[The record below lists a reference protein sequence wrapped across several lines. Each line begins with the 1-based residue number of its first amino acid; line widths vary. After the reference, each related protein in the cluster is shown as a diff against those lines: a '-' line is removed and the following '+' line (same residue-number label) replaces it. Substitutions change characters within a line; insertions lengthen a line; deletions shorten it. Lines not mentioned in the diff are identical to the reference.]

1 MGRHILG
8 RLFERRITFF
18 KTAGQSGAIIAA
30 FLLFRGVN
38 RLPKYLE
45 ESMSDTEHLPLFDEL
60 GLAAPILKA
69 LHDVGYERPSPI
81 QAAAIPPLLAGHDLL
96 GQAQTGTGKTAA
108 FALPLL
114 SRLEAGSRSTQIL
127 VLAPT
132 RELAIQVSEACQR
145 YASHMPDFQVLPIY
159 GGSSY
164 DTQIRALRRGAQVV
178 VGTPGRVM
186 DLIRRKSLDLS
197 GLRAL
202 VLDEADEM
210 LRMGFIDD
218 VDWIMEQCPAGRQV
232 ALFSATM
239 PEQIRR
245 VAQKHLKQP
254 KEIKIASKTATAT
267 TIRQRYWQVT
277 GSHKL
282 EAMTRLLEVES
293 YEALLVFVR
302 TKNAAEELAGKLAA
316 RGHACEALHG
326 DIPQKLR
333 ERTVEKLRQG
343 QLDILIA
350 TDVVARGL
358 DVERITHVVNYDIPY
373 DTESYVHRIGR
384 TGRAGRKGEAIL
396 FVAPRERRMLRS
408 IEHATRQSIEPMKM
422 PTMADI
428 NQHRLTKF
436 KERIRE
442 TMMGE
447 ELETYYELVN
457 ELVQEESVDP
467 IELAAAL
474 AKLVQGDQPLLL
486 DESKPDPL
494 LSQPSR
500 EFERRD
506 QRDFGDRDFNRGDRP
521 ARRMPGL
528 EPRPLKDNPDV
539 KMERFRVDVGAHHG
553 VKPGQIVGA
562 IANEA
567 NLESRFIGNIEIAD
581 DFSTVDLPKGMSAE
595 VMEVI
600 KKARVCQRPLMI
612 TPYTEVP
619 EGTRSAAPRQFRDR
633 PFNKERRPFNKD
645 RREGNREGGF
655 DKGRKFGNKRRE
667 HNS

>member
-1 MGRHILG
+1 
-8 RLFERRITFF
+8 
-18 KTAGQSGAIIAA
+18 
-30 FLLFRGVN
+30 
-38 RLPKYLE
+38 
-45 ESMSDTEHLPLFDEL
+45 MSDTHTEQMPLFSEL
-60 GLAAPILKA
+60 GLAAPVLKA
-69 LHDVGYERPSPI
+69 LQDVGYERPSPI
-81 QAAAIPPLLAGHDLL
+81 QAAAIPHLMAGHDLL

-114 SRLEAGSRSTQIL
+114 SRLEAGNRNTQIL

-132 RELAIQVSEACQR
+132 RELALQVAEACQR
-145 YASHMPDFQVLPIY
+145 YAKHMPDFHVLPIY

-164 DTQIRALRRGAQVV
+164 ETQTRALRRGAQVV

-186 DLIRRKSLDLS
+186 DLIRRKNLDLS
-197 GLRAL
+197 GLKAL

-210 LRMGFIDD
+210 LRIGFIDD
-218 VDWIMEQCPAGRQV
+218 VDWIMEQCPATRQV

-239 PEQIRR
+239 PDQIRR

-254 KEIKIASKTATAT
+254 KEIKIITKTSTAP

-277 GSHKL
+277 GLHKL
-282 EAMTRLLEVES
+282 DAMTRLLEVEP
-293 YEALLVFVR
+293 YEAVLVFVR

-333 ERTVEKLRQG
+333 ERTVDKLRQG

-396 FVAPRERRMLRS
+396 FVAPRERRMLRA
-408 IEHATRQSIEPMKM
+408 IEHATRQAIEPMKM
-422 PTMADI
+422 PSTEDI
-428 NQHRLTKF
+428 NQHRMTKF

-447 ELETYYELVN
+447 ELEIYVNLVN
-457 ELVQEESVDP
+457 ELIEEDSADP
-467 IELAAAL
+467 LELAAAL

-486 DESKPDPL
+486 DDSVTEPASDRAG
-494 LSQPSR
+494 R

-506 QRDFGDRDFNRGDRP
+506 FGDRAPRDFGDRGDRP
-521 ARRMPGL
+521 ARRMPSL

-539 KMERFRVDVGAHHG
+539 EMERYRVDVGAHHG

-567 NLESRFIGNIEIAD
+567 NIESRFIGNIDIAD
-581 DFSTVDLPKGMSAE
+581 DFSTVDLPKGMTAD
-595 VMEVI
+595 VLEVI

-612 TPYTEVP
+612 TRYTEVP
-619 EGTRSAAPRQFRDR
+619 AGSNTAPRPPRSD
-633 PFNKERRPFNKD
+633 RPFNKD
-645 RREGNREGGF
+645 RRPSGDRPFNKSGERREGGF
-655 DKGRKFGNKRRE
+655 NKDRKFGGNKRRD
-667 HNS
+667 S

>member
-1 MGRHILG
+1 
-8 RLFERRITFF
+8 
-18 KTAGQSGAIIAA
+18 
-30 FLLFRGVN
+30 
-38 RLPKYLE
+38 
-45 ESMSDTEHLPLFDEL
+45 MSDTHTEQMPLFSEL
-60 GLAAPILKA
+60 GLAAPVLKA
-69 LHDVGYERPSPI
+69 LQDVGYERPSPI
-81 QAAAIPPLLAGHDLL
+81 QAAAIPHLMAGHDLL

-114 SRLEAGSRSTQIL
+114 SRLEAGNRNTQIL

-132 RELAIQVSEACQR
+132 RELALQVAEACQR
-145 YASHMPDFQVLPIY
+145 YAKHMPDFHVLPIY

-164 DTQIRALRRGAQVV
+164 ETQTRALRRGAQVV

-186 DLIRRKSLDLS
+186 DLIRRKNLDLS
-197 GLRAL
+197 GLKAL

-218 VDWIMEQCPAGRQV
+218 VDWIMEQCPATRQV

-239 PEQIRR
+239 PDQIRR

-254 KEIKIASKTATAT
+254 KEIKIITKTSTAP

-277 GSHKL
+277 GLHKL
-282 EAMTRLLEVES
+282 DAMTRLLEVEP
-293 YEALLVFVR
+293 YEAVLVFVR

-333 ERTVEKLRQG
+333 ERTVDKLRQG

-396 FVAPRERRMLRS
+396 FVAPRERRMLRA
-408 IEHATRQSIEPMKM
+408 IEHATRQAIEPMKM
-422 PTMADI
+422 PSTEDI
-428 NQHRLTKF
+428 NQHRMTKF

-447 ELETYYELVN
+447 ELEIYVNLVN
-457 ELVQEESVDP
+457 ELIEEDSADP
-467 IELAAAL
+467 LELAAAL

-486 DESKPDPL
+486 DDSVTEPASDRAG
-494 LSQPSR
+494 R

-506 QRDFGDRDFNRGDRP
+506 FGDRAPRDFGDRGDRP
-521 ARRMPGL
+521 ARRMPSL

-539 KMERFRVDVGAHHG
+539 EMERYRVDVGAHHG

-567 NLESRFIGNIEIAD
+567 NIESRFIGNIDIAD
-581 DFSTVDLPKGMSAE
+581 DFSTVDLPKGMTAD
-595 VMEVI
+595 VLEVI

-612 TPYTEVP
+612 TRYTEVP
-619 EGTRSAAPRQFRDR
+619 AGSNTAPRPPRSDH
-633 PFNKERRPFNKD
+633 PFNKD
-645 RREGNREGGF
+645 RRPSGDRPFNKSGERREGGF
-655 DKGRKFGNKRRE
+655 NKDRKFGGNKRRD
-667 HNS
+667 S

>member
-1 MGRHILG
+1 
-8 RLFERRITFF
+8 
-18 KTAGQSGAIIAA
+18 
-30 FLLFRGVN
+30 
-38 RLPKYLE
+38 
-45 ESMSDTEHLPLFDEL
+45 MSDTHTEQMPLFSEL
-60 GLAAPILKA
+60 GLAAPVLKA
-69 LHDVGYERPSPI
+69 LQDVGYERPSPI
-81 QAAAIPPLLAGHDLL
+81 QAAAIPHLMAGHDLL

-114 SRLEAGSRSTQIL
+114 SRLEAGNRNTQIL

-132 RELAIQVSEACQR
+132 RELALQVAEACQR
-145 YASHMPDFQVLPIY
+145 YAKHMPDFHVLPIY

-164 DTQIRALRRGAQVV
+164 ETQTRALRRGAQVV

-186 DLIRRKSLDLS
+186 DLIRRKNLDLS
-197 GLRAL
+197 GLKAL

-218 VDWIMEQCPAGRQV
+218 VDWIMEQCPATRQV

-239 PEQIRR
+239 PDQIRR

-254 KEIKIASKTATAT
+254 KEIKIITKTSTAP

-277 GSHKL
+277 GLHKL
-282 EAMTRLLEVES
+282 DAMTRLLEVEP
-293 YEALLVFVR
+293 YEAVLVFVR

-333 ERTVEKLRQG
+333 ERTVDKLRQG

-396 FVAPRERRMLRS
+396 FVAPRERRMLRA
-408 IEHATRQSIEPMKM
+408 IEHATRQAIEPMKM
-422 PTMADI
+422 PSTEDI
-428 NQHRLTKF
+428 NQHRMTKF

-447 ELETYYELVN
+447 ELEIYVNLVN
-457 ELVQEESVDP
+457 ELIEEDSADP
-467 IELAAAL
+467 LELAAAL

-486 DESKPDPL
+486 DDSVTEPASDRAG
-494 LSQPSR
+494 R

-506 QRDFGDRDFNRGDRP
+506 FGDRAPRDFGDRGDRP
-521 ARRMPGL
+521 ARRMPSL

-539 KMERFRVDVGAHHG
+539 EMERYRVDVGAHHG

-567 NLESRFIGNIEIAD
+567 NIESRFIGNIDIAD

-595 VMEVI
+595 VLEVI

-612 TPYTEVP
+612 TRYTEVP
-619 EGTRSAAPRQFRDR
+619 AGSNTAPRPPRSD
-633 PFNKERRPFNKD
+633 RPFNKD
-645 RREGNREGGF
+645 RRPSGDRPFNKSGERREGGF
-655 DKGRKFGNKRRE
+655 NKDRKFGGNKRRD
-667 HNS
+667 S

>member
-1 MGRHILG
+1 
-8 RLFERRITFF
+8 
-18 KTAGQSGAIIAA
+18 
-30 FLLFRGVN
+30 
-38 RLPKYLE
+38 
-45 ESMSDTEHLPLFDEL
+45 MSDTEQLPLFSEL
-60 GLAAPILKA
+60 GLAAPVLKA
-69 LHDVGYERPSPI
+69 LQDVGYERPSPI
-81 QAAAIPPLLAGHDLL
+81 QAAAIPHLMAGHDLL

-114 SRLEAGSRSTQIL
+114 SRLEAGNRNTQVL

-132 RELAIQVSEACQR
+132 RELALQVAEACQR
-145 YASHMPDFQVLPIY
+145 YAHHMPDFHVLPIY

-164 DTQIRALRRGAQVV
+164 ETQTRALRRGAQVV

-186 DLIRRKSLDLS
+186 DLIRRKNLDLS
-197 GLRAL
+197 GLKAL

-218 VDWIMEQCPAGRQV
+218 VDWIMDQCPAGRQV

-239 PEQIRR
+239 PDQIRR

-254 KEIKIASKTATAT
+254 KEIKIVSKTSTAP

-277 GSHKL
+277 GLHKL
-282 EAMTRLLEVES
+282 DAMTRLLEVEP
-293 YEALLVFVR
+293 YEAVLVFVR

-333 ERTVEKLRQG
+333 ERTVDKLRQG

-396 FVAPRERRMLRS
+396 FVAPRERRMLRA
-408 IEHATRQSIEPMKM
+408 IEHATRQAIEPMKM
-422 PTMADI
+422 PSTDDI
-428 NQHRLTKF
+428 NQHRMTKF

-447 ELETYYELVN
+447 ELELYHNLVN
-457 ELVQEESVDP
+457 ELIQEDSVDP
-467 IELAAAL
+467 LELAAAL

-486 DESKPDPL
+486 DDSIPEPQFNAGSGRD
-494 LSQPSR
+494 
-500 EFERRD
+500 FERRD
-506 QRDFGDRDFNRGDRP
+506 GGRDFGSRDGGDRGDRP
-521 ARRMPGL
+521 ARRMPSL

-539 KMERFRVDVGAHHG
+539 EMERYRVDVGAHHG

-567 NLESRFIGNIEIAD
+567 NIESRFIGNIDIAD
-581 DFSTVDLPKGMSAE
+581 DFSTVDLPKGMTAD
-595 VMEVI
+595 VLEVI
-600 KKARVCQRPLMI
+600 KKARVCQRPLQI
-612 TPYTEVP
+612 TRYTEVP
-619 EGTRSAAPRQFRDR
+619 AGSNTAPRPQRSD
-633 PFNKERRPFNKD
+633 RPFNKD
-645 RREGNREGGF
+645 RRPAGDRPFNKGGERREGGF
-655 DKGRKFGNKRRE
+655 NKDRKFAGKRRD
-667 HNS
+667 S

>member
-1 MGRHILG
+1 
-8 RLFERRITFF
+8 
-18 KTAGQSGAIIAA
+18 
-30 FLLFRGVN
+30 
-38 RLPKYLE
+38 
-45 ESMSDTEHLPLFDEL
+45 MSDTHTEQMPLFSEL
-60 GLAAPILKA
+60 GLAAPVLKA
-69 LHDVGYERPSPI
+69 LQDVGYERPSPI
-81 QAAAIPPLLAGHDLL
+81 QAAAIPHLMAGHDLL

-114 SRLEAGSRSTQIL
+114 SRLEAGNRNTQIL

-132 RELAIQVSEACQR
+132 RELALQVAEACQR
-145 YASHMPDFQVLPIY
+145 YAKHMPDFHVLPIY

-164 DTQIRALRRGAQVV
+164 ETQTRALRRGAQVV

-186 DLIRRKSLDLS
+186 DLIRRKNLDLS
-197 GLRAL
+197 GLKAL

-218 VDWIMEQCPAGRQV
+218 VDWIMEQCPATRQV

-239 PEQIRR
+239 PDQIRR

-254 KEIKIASKTATAT
+254 KEIKIITKTSTAP

-277 GSHKL
+277 GLHKL
-282 EAMTRLLEVES
+282 DAMTRLLEVEP
-293 YEALLVFVR
+293 YEAVLVFVR

-333 ERTVEKLRQG
+333 ERTVDKLRQG

-396 FVAPRERRMLRS
+396 FVAPRERRMLRA
-408 IEHATRQSIEPMKM
+408 IEHATRQAIEPMKM
-422 PTMADI
+422 PSTEDI
-428 NQHRLTKF
+428 NQHRMTKF

-447 ELETYYELVN
+447 ELEIYVNLVN
-457 ELVQEESVDP
+457 ELIEEDSADP
-467 IELAAAL
+467 LELAAAL

-486 DESKPDPL
+486 DDSITEPASDRAG
-494 LSQPSR
+494 R

-506 QRDFGDRDFNRGDRP
+506 FGDRAPRDFGDRGDRP
-521 ARRMPGL
+521 ARRMPSL

-539 KMERFRVDVGAHHG
+539 EMERYRVDVGAHHG

-567 NLESRFIGNIEIAD
+567 NIESRFIGNIDIAD
-581 DFSTVDLPKGMSAE
+581 DFSTVDLPKGMTAD
-595 VMEVI
+595 VLEVI

-612 TPYTEVP
+612 TRYTEVP
-619 EGTRSAAPRQFRDR
+619 AGSNTAPRPPRSD
-633 PFNKERRPFNKD
+633 RPFNKD
-645 RREGNREGGF
+645 RRPSGDRPFNKSGERREGGF
-655 DKGRKFGNKRRE
+655 NKDRKFGGNKRRD
-667 HNS
+667 S

>member
-1 MGRHILG
+1 
-8 RLFERRITFF
+8 
-18 KTAGQSGAIIAA
+18 
-30 FLLFRGVN
+30 
-38 RLPKYLE
+38 
-45 ESMSDTEHLPLFDEL
+45 MSDTEQLPLFSEL
-60 GLAAPILKA
+60 GLAAPVLKA
-69 LHDVGYERPSPI
+69 LQDVGYERPSPI
-81 QAAAIPPLLAGHDLL
+81 QAAAIPHLMAGHDLL

-114 SRLEAGSRSTQIL
+114 SRLEAGNRNTQVL

-132 RELAIQVSEACQR
+132 RELALQVAEACQR
-145 YASHMPDFQVLPIY
+145 YAKHMPDFHVLPIY

-164 DTQIRALRRGAQVV
+164 ETQTRALRRGAQVV

-186 DLIRRKSLDLS
+186 DLIRRKNLDLS
-197 GLRAL
+197 GLKAL

-218 VDWIMEQCPAGRQV
+218 VDWIMEQCPSTRQV

-239 PEQIRR
+239 PDQIRR

-254 KEIKIASKTATAT
+254 KEIKIVSKTSTAP

-277 GSHKL
+277 GLHKL
-282 EAMTRLLEVES
+282 DAMTRLLEVEP
-293 YEALLVFVR
+293 YEAVLVFVR

-333 ERTVEKLRQG
+333 ERTVDKLRQG

-396 FVAPRERRMLRS
+396 FVAPRERRMLRA
-408 IEHATRQSIEPMKM
+408 IEHATRQAIEPMKM
-422 PTMADI
+422 PSTEDI
-428 NQHRLTKF
+428 NQHRMTKF

-447 ELETYYELVN
+447 ELELYLNLVN
-457 ELVQEESVDP
+457 ELIEEDSADP
-467 IELAAAL
+467 LELAAAL

-486 DESKPDPL
+486 DDSIPEPQFSSNERGGRD
-494 LSQPSR
+494 
-500 EFERRD
+500 FERRD
-506 QRDFGDRDFNRGDRP
+506 GGSDFADRGDRP
-521 ARRMPGL
+521 ARRMPSL

-539 KMERFRVDVGAHHG
+539 EMERYRVDVGAHHG

-567 NLESRFIGNIEIAD
+567 NIESRFIGNIDIAD
-581 DFSTVDLPKGMSAE
+581 DFSTVDLPKGMTAD
-595 VMEVI
+595 VLEVI

-612 TPYTEVP
+612 TRYTEVP
-619 EGTRSAAPRQFRDR
+619 AGSNTAPRPPRSD
-633 PFNKERRPFNKD
+633 RPFNKD
-645 RREGNREGGF
+645 RRPSGDRPFNKSGERREGGF
-655 DKGRKFGNKRRE
+655 NKDRKFGGNKRRD
-667 HNS
+667 S

>member
-1 MGRHILG
+1 
-8 RLFERRITFF
+8 
-18 KTAGQSGAIIAA
+18 
-30 FLLFRGVN
+30 
-38 RLPKYLE
+38 
-45 ESMSDTEHLPLFDEL
+45 MSDTEQLPLFSEL
-60 GLAAPILKA
+60 GLAAPVLKA
-69 LHDVGYERPSPI
+69 LQDVGYERPSPI
-81 QAAAIPPLLAGHDLL
+81 QAAAIPHLMAGHDLL

-114 SRLEAGSRSTQIL
+114 SRLEAGNRNTQVL

-132 RELAIQVSEACQR
+132 RELALQVAEACQR
-145 YASHMPDFQVLPIY
+145 YAKHMPDFHVLPIY

-164 DTQIRALRRGAQVV
+164 ETQTRALRRGAQVV

-186 DLIRRKSLDLS
+186 DLIRRKNLDLS
-197 GLRAL
+197 GLKAL

-218 VDWIMEQCPAGRQV
+218 VDWIMEQCPSTRQV

-239 PEQIRR
+239 PDQIRR

-254 KEIKIASKTATAT
+254 KEIKIVSKTSTAP

-277 GSHKL
+277 GLHKL
-282 EAMTRLLEVES
+282 DAMTRLLEVEP
-293 YEALLVFVR
+293 YEAVLVFVR

-333 ERTVEKLRQG
+333 ERTVDKLRQG

-396 FVAPRERRMLRS
+396 FVAPRERRMLRA
-408 IEHATRQSIEPMKM
+408 IEHATRQAIEPMKM
-422 PTMADI
+422 PSTEDI
-428 NQHRLTKF
+428 NQHRMTKF

-447 ELETYYELVN
+447 ELELYLNLVN
-457 ELVQEESVDP
+457 ELIEEDSADP
-467 IELAAAL
+467 LELAAAL

-486 DESKPDPL
+486 DDSIPEPQFSSND
-494 LSQPSR
+494 R
-500 EFERRD
+500 GGRDFERRD
-506 QRDFGDRDFNRGDRP
+506 GGSDFADRGDRP
-521 ARRMPGL
+521 ARRMPSL

-539 KMERFRVDVGAHHG
+539 EMERYRVDVGAHHG

-567 NLESRFIGNIEIAD
+567 NIESRFIGNIDIAD
-581 DFSTVDLPKGMSAE
+581 DFSTVDLPKGMTAD
-595 VMEVI
+595 VLEVI

-612 TPYTEVP
+612 TRYTEVP
-619 EGTRSAAPRQFRDR
+619 AGSNTAPRPSRSD
-633 PFNKERRPFNKD
+633 RPFNKD
-645 RREGNREGGF
+645 RRPSGDRPFNKSGERREGGF
-655 DKGRKFGNKRRE
+655 NKDRKFGGNKRRD
-667 HNS
+667 S

>member
-1 MGRHILG
+1 
-8 RLFERRITFF
+8 
-18 KTAGQSGAIIAA
+18 
-30 FLLFRGVN
+30 
-38 RLPKYLE
+38 
-45 ESMSDTEHLPLFDEL
+45 MSDTEQLPLFSEL
-60 GLAAPILKA
+60 GLAAPVLKA
-69 LHDVGYERPSPI
+69 LQDVGYERPSPI
-81 QAAAIPPLLAGHDLL
+81 QAAAIPHLMAGHDLL

-114 SRLEAGSRSTQIL
+114 SRLEAGNRNTQVL

-132 RELAIQVSEACQR
+132 RELALQVAEACQR
-145 YASHMPDFQVLPIY
+145 YAKHMPDFHVLPIY

-164 DTQIRALRRGAQVV
+164 ETQTRALRRGAQVV

-186 DLIRRKSLDLS
+186 DLIRRKNLDLS
-197 GLRAL
+197 GLKAL

-218 VDWIMEQCPAGRQV
+218 VDWIMEQCPSTRQV

-239 PEQIRR
+239 PDQIRR

-254 KEIKIASKTATAT
+254 KEIKIVSKTSTAP

-277 GSHKL
+277 GLHKL
-282 EAMTRLLEVES
+282 DAMTRLLEVEP
-293 YEALLVFVR
+293 YEAVLVFVR

-333 ERTVEKLRQG
+333 ERTVDKLRQG

-396 FVAPRERRMLRS
+396 FVAPRERRMLRA
-408 IEHATRQSIEPMKM
+408 IEHATRQAIEPMKM
-422 PTMADI
+422 PSTEDI
-428 NQHRLTKF
+428 NQHRMTKF

-447 ELETYYELVN
+447 ELELYLNLVN
-457 ELVQEESVDP
+457 ELIEEDSADP
-467 IELAAAL
+467 LELAAAL

-486 DESKPDPL
+486 DDSIPEPQFSSND
-494 LSQPSR
+494 R
-500 EFERRD
+500 GGRDFERRD
-506 QRDFGDRDFNRGDRP
+506 GGSDFADRGDRP
-521 ARRMPGL
+521 ARRMPSL

-539 KMERFRVDVGAHHG
+539 EMERYRVDVGAHHG

-567 NLESRFIGNIEIAD
+567 NIESRFIGNIDIAD
-581 DFSTVDLPKGMSAE
+581 DFSTVDLPKGMTAD
-595 VMEVI
+595 VLEVI

-612 TPYTEVP
+612 TRYTEVP
-619 EGTRSAAPRQFRDR
+619 AGSNTAPRPPRSD
-633 PFNKERRPFNKD
+633 RPFNKD
-645 RREGNREGGF
+645 RRPSGDRPFNKSGERREGGF
-655 DKGRKFGNKRRE
+655 NKDRKFGGNKRRD
-667 HNS
+667 S

>member
-1 MGRHILG
+1 
-8 RLFERRITFF
+8 
-18 KTAGQSGAIIAA
+18 
-30 FLLFRGVN
+30 
-38 RLPKYLE
+38 
-45 ESMSDTEHLPLFDEL
+45 MSDTHTEQMPLFSEL
-60 GLAAPILKA
+60 GLAAPVLKA
-69 LHDVGYERPSPI
+69 LQDVGYERPSPI
-81 QAAAIPPLLAGHDLL
+81 QAAAIPHLMAGHDLL

-114 SRLEAGSRSTQIL
+114 SRLEAGNRNTQIL

-132 RELAIQVSEACQR
+132 RELALQVAEACQR
-145 YASHMPDFQVLPIY
+145 YAKHMPDFHVLPIY

-164 DTQIRALRRGAQVV
+164 ETQTRALRRGAQVV

-186 DLIRRKSLDLS
+186 DLIRRKNLDLS
-197 GLRAL
+197 GLKAL

-218 VDWIMEQCPAGRQV
+218 VDWIMEQCPATRQV

-239 PEQIRR
+239 PDQIRR

-254 KEIKIASKTATAT
+254 KEIKIITKTSTAP

-277 GSHKL
+277 GLHKL
-282 EAMTRLLEVES
+282 DAMTRLLEVEP
-293 YEALLVFVR
+293 YEAVLVFVR

-333 ERTVEKLRQG
+333 ERTVDKLRQG

-396 FVAPRERRMLRS
+396 FVAPRERRMLRA
-408 IEHATRQSIEPMKM
+408 IEHATRQAIEPMKM
-422 PTMADI
+422 PSTEDI
-428 NQHRLTKF
+428 NQHRMTKF

-447 ELETYYELVN
+447 ELEIYVNLVN
-457 ELVQEESVDP
+457 ELIEEDSADP
-467 IELAAAL
+467 LELAAAL

-486 DESKPDPL
+486 DDSVTEPASDRAG
-494 LSQPSR
+494 R

-506 QRDFGDRDFNRGDRP
+506 FGDRAPRDFGDRGDRP
-521 ARRMPGL
+521 ARRMPSL

-539 KMERFRVDVGAHHG
+539 EMERYRVDVGAHHG

-567 NLESRFIGNIEIAD
+567 NIESRFIGNIDIAN
-581 DFSTVDLPKGMSAE
+581 DFSTVDLPKGMTAD
-595 VMEVI
+595 VLEVI

-612 TPYTEVP
+612 TRYTEVP
-619 EGTRSAAPRQFRDR
+619 AGSNTAPRPPRSD
-633 PFNKERRPFNKD
+633 RPFNKD
-645 RREGNREGGF
+645 RRPSGDRPFNKSGERREGGF
-655 DKGRKFGNKRRE
+655 NKDRKFGGKRRE
-667 HNS
+667 S

>member
-1 MGRHILG
+1 
-8 RLFERRITFF
+8 
-18 KTAGQSGAIIAA
+18 
-30 FLLFRGVN
+30 
-38 RLPKYLE
+38 
-45 ESMSDTEHLPLFDEL
+45 MSDTHTEQMPLFSEL
-60 GLAAPILKA
+60 GLAAPVLKA
-69 LHDVGYERPSPI
+69 LQDVGYERPSPI
-81 QAAAIPPLLAGHDLL
+81 QAAAIPHLMAGHDLL

-114 SRLEAGSRSTQIL
+114 SRLEAGNRNTQIL

-132 RELAIQVSEACQR
+132 RELALQVAEACQR
-145 YASHMPDFQVLPIY
+145 YAKHMPDFHVLPIY

-164 DTQIRALRRGAQVV
+164 ETQTRALRRGAQVV

-186 DLIRRKSLDLS
+186 DLIRRKNLDLS
-197 GLRAL
+197 GLKAL

-218 VDWIMEQCPAGRQV
+218 VDWIMEQCPATRQV

-239 PEQIRR
+239 PDQIRR

-254 KEIKIASKTATAT
+254 KEIKIITKTSTAP

-277 GSHKL
+277 GLHKL
-282 EAMTRLLEVES
+282 DAMTRLLEVEP
-293 YEALLVFVR
+293 YEAVLVFVR
-302 TKNAAEELAGKLAA
+302 TKNAAEELASKLAA

-333 ERTVEKLRQG
+333 ERTVDKLRQG

-396 FVAPRERRMLRS
+396 FVAPRERRMLRA
-408 IEHATRQSIEPMKM
+408 IEHATRQAIEPMKM
-422 PTMADI
+422 PSTEDI
-428 NQHRLTKF
+428 NQHRMTKF

-447 ELETYYELVN
+447 ELEIYVNLVN
-457 ELVQEESVDP
+457 ELIEEDSADP
-467 IELAAAL
+467 LELAAAL

-486 DESKPDPL
+486 DDSITEPASDRAG
-494 LSQPSR
+494 R

-506 QRDFGDRDFNRGDRP
+506 FGDRAPRDFADRGDRP
-521 ARRMPGL
+521 ARRMPSL

-539 KMERFRVDVGAHHG
+539 EMERYRVDVGAHHG

-567 NLESRFIGNIEIAD
+567 NIESRFIGNIDIAD
-581 DFSTVDLPKGMSAE
+581 DFSTVDLPKGMTAD
-595 VMEVI
+595 VLEVI

-612 TPYTEVP
+612 TRYTEVP
-619 EGTRSAAPRQFRDR
+619 AGSNTAPRPPRSD
-633 PFNKERRPFNKD
+633 RPFNKD
-645 RREGNREGGF
+645 RRPSGDRPFNKSGERREGGF
-655 DKGRKFGNKRRE
+655 NKDRKFGGNKRRD
-667 HNS
+667 S

>member
-1 MGRHILG
+1 
-8 RLFERRITFF
+8 
-18 KTAGQSGAIIAA
+18 
-30 FLLFRGVN
+30 
-38 RLPKYLE
+38 
-45 ESMSDTEHLPLFDEL
+45 MSDTEQLPLFSEL
-60 GLAAPILKA
+60 GLAAPVLKA
-69 LHDVGYERPSPI
+69 LQDVGYERPSPI
-81 QAAAIPPLLAGHDLL
+81 QAAAIPHLMAGHDLL

-114 SRLEAGSRSTQIL
+114 SRLEAGNRNTQIL

-132 RELAIQVSEACQR
+132 RELALQVAEACQR
-145 YASHMPDFQVLPIY
+145 YAHHMPDFHVLPIY
-159 GGSSY
+159 GGASY
-164 DTQIRALRRGAQVV
+164 ETQTRALRRGAQVV

-186 DLIRRKSLDLS
+186 DLIRRKNLDLS
-197 GLRAL
+197 GLKAL

-218 VDWIMEQCPAGRQV
+218 VDWIMEQCPSTRQV

-277 GSHKL
+277 GLHKL
-282 EAMTRLLEVES
+282 DAMTRLLEVES

-333 ERTVEKLRQG
+333 ERTVDKLRQG

-396 FVAPRERRMLRS
+396 FVAPRERRMLRA
-408 IEHATRQSIEPMKM
+408 IEHATRQAIEPMKM
-422 PTMADI
+422 PSTEDI
-428 NQHRLTKF
+428 NQHRLAKF

-447 ELETYYELVN
+447 ELEIYHNLVN
-457 ELVQEESVDP
+457 ELIEEDSADP
-467 IELAAAL
+467 LELAAAL

-486 DESKPDPL
+486 DDSIPDPL
-494 LSQPSR
+494 LNAGNDR
-500 EFERRD
+500 GGFERRD
-506 QRDFGDRDFNRGDRP
+506 FNDRGGRDFGDRGDRP
-521 ARRMPGL
+521 ARRMPSL

-539 KMERFRVDVGAHHG
+539 EMERYRVDVGAHHG

-567 NLESRFIGNIEIAD
+567 NIESRFIGNIDIAD
-581 DFSTVDLPKGMSAE
+581 DFSTVDLPKGMTAD
-595 VMEVI
+595 VLEVI
-600 KKARVCQRPLMI
+600 KKARVCQRPLQI
-612 TPYTEVP
+612 TRYTEVP
-619 EGTRSAAPRQFRDR
+619 AGGNTSSRPPRGDRPFRGDRSFNKDRRPQGDR
-633 PFNKERRPFNKD
+633 PFNKSGERREGGFNKD
-645 RREGNREGGF
+645 R
-655 DKGRKFGNKRRE
+655 KFGGKRRE
-667 HNS
+667 S

>member
-1 MGRHILG
+1 
-8 RLFERRITFF
+8 
-18 KTAGQSGAIIAA
+18 
-30 FLLFRGVN
+30 
-38 RLPKYLE
+38 
-45 ESMSDTEHLPLFDEL
+45 MSDTEQLPLFSVL
-60 GLAAPILKA
+60 GLAAPVLKA
-69 LHDVGYERPSPI
+69 LQDVGYERPSPI
-81 QAAAIPPLLAGHDLL
+81 QAAAIPHLMAGHDLL

-114 SRLEAGSRSTQIL
+114 SRLEAGNRNTQIL

-132 RELAIQVSEACQR
+132 RELALQVAEACQR
-145 YASHMPDFQVLPIY
+145 YAKHMPDFHVLPIY

-164 DTQIRALRRGAQVV
+164 ETQTRALRRGAQVV

-186 DLIRRKSLDLS
+186 DLIRRKNLDLS
-197 GLRAL
+197 GLKAL

-218 VDWIMEQCPAGRQV
+218 VDWIMEQCPATRQV

-239 PEQIRR
+239 PDQIRR

-254 KEIKIASKTATAT
+254 KEIKIITKTSTAP

-277 GSHKL
+277 GLHKL
-282 EAMTRLLEVES
+282 DAMTRLLEVEP
-293 YEALLVFVR
+293 YEAVLVFVR

-333 ERTVEKLRQG
+333 ERTVDKLRQG

-396 FVAPRERRMLRS
+396 FVAPRERRMLRA
-408 IEHATRQSIEPMKM
+408 IEHATRQAIEPMKM
-422 PTMADI
+422 PSTEDI
-428 NQHRLTKF
+428 NQHRMTKF

-447 ELETYYELVN
+447 ELEIYVNLVN
-457 ELVQEESVDP
+457 ELIEEDSADP
-467 IELAAAL
+467 LELAAAL

-486 DESKPDPL
+486 DDSVTEPASDRAG
-494 LSQPSR
+494 R

-506 QRDFGDRDFNRGDRP
+506 FGDRAPRDFGDRGDRP
-521 ARRMPGL
+521 ARRMPSL

-539 KMERFRVDVGAHHG
+539 EMERYRVDVGAHHG

-567 NLESRFIGNIEIAD
+567 NIESRFIGNIDIAD
-581 DFSTVDLPKGMSAE
+581 DFSTVDLPKGMTAD
-595 VMEVI
+595 VLEVI
-600 KKARVCQRPLMI
+600 KKARVCQRPLQI
-612 TPYTEVP
+612 TRYTEVP
-619 EGTRSAAPRQFRDR
+619 AGSNTAPRPPRSD
-633 PFNKERRPFNKD
+633 RPFNKD
-645 RREGNREGGF
+645 RRPSGDRPFNKSGERREGGF
-655 DKGRKFGNKRRE
+655 NKDRKFGGNKRRD
-667 HNS
+667 S

>member
-1 MGRHILG
+1 
-8 RLFERRITFF
+8 
-18 KTAGQSGAIIAA
+18 
-30 FLLFRGVN
+30 
-38 RLPKYLE
+38 
-45 ESMSDTEHLPLFDEL
+45 MSDTEQLPLFSEL
-60 GLAAPILKA
+60 GLAAPVLKA
-69 LHDVGYERPSPI
+69 LQDVGYERPSPI
-81 QAAAIPPLLAGHDLL
+81 QAAAIPHLMAGHDLL

-114 SRLEAGSRSTQIL
+114 SRLEAGNRNTQIL

-132 RELAIQVSEACQR
+132 RELALQVAEACQR
-145 YASHMPDFQVLPIY
+145 YAKHMPDFHVLPIY

-164 DTQIRALRRGAQVV
+164 ETQTRALRRGAQVV

-186 DLIRRKSLDLS
+186 DLIRRKNLDLS
-197 GLRAL
+197 GLKAL

-218 VDWIMEQCPAGRQV
+218 VDWIMEQCPATRQV

-239 PEQIRR
+239 PDQIRR

-254 KEIKIASKTATAT
+254 KEIKIITKTSTAP

-277 GSHKL
+277 GLHKL
-282 EAMTRLLEVES
+282 DAMTRLLEVEP
-293 YEALLVFVR
+293 YEAVLVFVR

-333 ERTVEKLRQG
+333 ERTVDKLRQG

-396 FVAPRERRMLRS
+396 FVAPRERRMLRA
-408 IEHATRQSIEPMKM
+408 IEHATRQAIEPMKM
-422 PTMADI
+422 PSTEDI
-428 NQHRLTKF
+428 NQHRMTKF

-447 ELETYYELVN
+447 ELEIYVNLVN
-457 ELVQEESVDP
+457 ELIEEDSADP
-467 IELAAAL
+467 LELAAAL

-486 DESKPDPL
+486 DDSITEPASDRAG
-494 LSQPSR
+494 R

-506 QRDFGDRDFNRGDRP
+506 FSDRAPRDFGDRGDRP
-521 ARRMPGL
+521 ARRMPSL

-539 KMERFRVDVGAHHG
+539 EMERYRVDVGAHHG

-567 NLESRFIGNIEIAD
+567 NIESRFIGNIDIAD
-581 DFSTVDLPKGMSAE
+581 DFSTVDLPKGMTAD
-595 VMEVI
+595 VLEVI
-600 KKARVCQRPLMI
+600 KKARVCQRPLQI
-612 TPYTEVP
+612 TRYTEVP
-619 EGTRSAAPRQFRDR
+619 AGSNTAPRPPRSD
-633 PFNKERRPFNKD
+633 RPFNKD
-645 RREGNREGGF
+645 RRPSGDRPFNKSGERREGGF
-655 DKGRKFGNKRRE
+655 NKDRKFGGNKRRD
-667 HNS
+667 S

>member
-1 MGRHILG
+1 
-8 RLFERRITFF
+8 
-18 KTAGQSGAIIAA
+18 
-30 FLLFRGVN
+30 
-38 RLPKYLE
+38 
-45 ESMSDTEHLPLFDEL
+45 MSDTEQLPLFSEL
-60 GLAAPILKA
+60 GLAAPVLKA
-69 LHDVGYERPSPI
+69 LQDVGYERPSPI
-81 QAAAIPPLLAGHDLL
+81 QAAAIPHLMAGHDLL

-114 SRLEAGSRSTQIL
+114 SRLEAGNRNTQVL

-132 RELAIQVSEACQR
+132 RELALQVAEACQR
-145 YASHMPDFQVLPIY
+145 YAKHMPDFHVLPIY

-164 DTQIRALRRGAQVV
+164 ETQTRALRRGAQVV

-186 DLIRRKSLDLS
+186 DLIRRKNLDLS
-197 GLRAL
+197 GLKAL

-218 VDWIMEQCPAGRQV
+218 VDWIMEQCPSTRQV

-239 PEQIRR
+239 PDQIRR

-254 KEIKIASKTATAT
+254 KEIKIITKTSTAP

-277 GSHKL
+277 GLHKL
-282 EAMTRLLEVES
+282 DAMTRLLEVEP
-293 YEALLVFVR
+293 YEAVLVFVR

-333 ERTVEKLRQG
+333 ERTVDKLRQG

-396 FVAPRERRMLRS
+396 FVAPRERRMLRA
-408 IEHATRQSIEPMKM
+408 IEHATRQAIEPMKM
-422 PTMADI
+422 PSTEDI
-428 NQHRLTKF
+428 NQHRMTKF

-447 ELETYYELVN
+447 ELEIYVNLVN
-457 ELVQEESVDP
+457 ELIEEDSADP
-467 IELAAAL
+467 LELAAAL

-486 DESKPDPL
+486 DESIPEPQF
-494 LSQPSR
+494 SPSNDR
-500 EFERRD
+500 GGRDFERRD
-506 QRDFGDRDFNRGDRP
+506 GGRDFADRGDRP
-521 ARRMPGL
+521 ARRMPSL

-539 KMERFRVDVGAHHG
+539 EMERYRVDVGAHHG

-567 NLESRFIGNIEIAD
+567 NIESRFIGNIDIAD
-581 DFSTVDLPKGMSAE
+581 DFSTVDLPKGMTAD
-595 VMEVI
+595 VLEVI

-612 TPYTEVP
+612 TRYTEVP
-619 EGTRSAAPRQFRDR
+619 AGSNTAPRPPRSD
-633 PFNKERRPFNKD
+633 RPFNKD
-645 RREGNREGGF
+645 RRPSGDRPFNKSGERREGGF
-655 DKGRKFGNKRRE
+655 NKDRKFGGNKRRD
-667 HNS
+667 S

>member
-1 MGRHILG
+1 
-8 RLFERRITFF
+8 
-18 KTAGQSGAIIAA
+18 
-30 FLLFRGVN
+30 
-38 RLPKYLE
+38 
-45 ESMSDTEHLPLFDEL
+45 MSDTEQLPLFSEL
-60 GLAAPILKA
+60 GLAAPVLKA
-69 LHDVGYERPSPI
+69 LQDVGYERPSPI
-81 QAAAIPPLLAGHDLL
+81 QAAAIPHLMAGHDLL

-114 SRLEAGSRSTQIL
+114 SRLEAGNRNTQIL

-132 RELAIQVSEACQR
+132 RELALQVAEACQR
-145 YASHMPDFQVLPIY
+145 YAHHMPDFHVLPIY
-159 GGSSY
+159 GGASY
-164 DTQIRALRRGAQVV
+164 ETQTRALRRGAQVV

-186 DLIRRKSLDLS
+186 DLIRRKNLDLS
-197 GLRAL
+197 GLKAL

-218 VDWIMEQCPAGRQV
+218 VDWIMDQCPAGRQV

-277 GSHKL
+277 GLHKL
-282 EAMTRLLEVES
+282 DAMTRLLEVEP

-333 ERTVEKLRQG
+333 ERTVDKLRQG

-396 FVAPRERRMLRS
+396 FVAPRERRMLRA
-408 IEHATRQSIEPMKM
+408 IEHATRQAIEPMKM
-422 PTMADI
+422 PSTEDI
-428 NQHRLTKF
+428 NQHRLAKF

-447 ELETYYELVN
+447 ELEIYHNLVN
-457 ELVQEESVDP
+457 ELIQEDSADP
-467 IELAAAL
+467 LELAAAL

-486 DESKPDPL
+486 DDSIPDPL
-494 LSQPSR
+494 FSNNNDR
-500 EFERRD
+500 GNFERRD
-506 QRDFGDRDFNRGDRP
+506 FNDRGPRDFGDRGDRP
-521 ARRMPGL
+521 ARRMPSL

-539 KMERFRVDVGAHHG
+539 EMERYRVDVGAHHG

-567 NLESRFIGNIEIAD
+567 NIESRFIGNIDIAD

-595 VMEVI
+595 VLEVI
-600 KKARVCQRPLMI
+600 KKARVCQRPLQI
-612 TPYTEVP
+612 ARYTEVP
-619 EGTRSAAPRQFRDR
+619 AGGNTSSRPPRGDR
-633 PFNKERRPFNKD
+633 PFNKERTFNKDRRPQGDRPFNKD
-645 RREGNREGGF
+645 RREGGF
-655 DKGRKFGNKRRE
+655 DKGRKFGGKRRD
-667 HNS
+667 S

>member
-1 MGRHILG
+1 
-8 RLFERRITFF
+8 
-18 KTAGQSGAIIAA
+18 
-30 FLLFRGVN
+30 
-38 RLPKYLE
+38 
-45 ESMSDTEHLPLFDEL
+45 MSDTEQLPLFSEL
-60 GLAAPILKA
+60 GLAAPVLKA
-69 LHDVGYERPSPI
+69 LQDVGYERPSPI
-81 QAAAIPPLLAGHDLL
+81 QAAAIPHLMAGHDLL

-114 SRLEAGSRSTQIL
+114 SRLEAGNRNTQIL

-132 RELAIQVSEACQR
+132 RELALQVAEACQR
-145 YASHMPDFQVLPIY
+145 YAKHMPDFHVLPIY

-164 DTQIRALRRGAQVV
+164 ETQTRALRRGAQVV

-186 DLIRRKSLDLS
+186 DLIRRKNLDLS
-197 GLRAL
+197 GLKAL

-218 VDWIMEQCPAGRQV
+218 VDWIMEQCPATRQV

-239 PEQIRR
+239 PDQIRR

-254 KEIKIASKTATAT
+254 KEIKIITKTSTAP

-277 GSHKL
+277 GLHKL
-282 EAMTRLLEVES
+282 DAMTRLLEVEP
-293 YEALLVFVR
+293 YEAVLVFVR

-333 ERTVEKLRQG
+333 ERTVDKLRQG

-396 FVAPRERRMLRS
+396 FVAPRERRMLRA
-408 IEHATRQSIEPMKM
+408 IEHATRQAIEPMKM
-422 PTMADI
+422 PSTEDI
-428 NQHRLTKF
+428 NQHRMTKF

-447 ELETYYELVN
+447 ELEIYVNLVN
-457 ELVQEESVDP
+457 ELIEEDSADP
-467 IELAAAL
+467 LELAAAL

-486 DESKPDPL
+486 DDSVTEPASDRAG
-494 LSQPSR
+494 R

-506 QRDFGDRDFNRGDRP
+506 FGDRAPRDFGDRGDRP
-521 ARRMPGL
+521 ARRMPSL

-539 KMERFRVDVGAHHG
+539 EMERYRVDVGAHHG

-567 NLESRFIGNIEIAD
+567 NIESRFIGNIDIAD
-581 DFSTVDLPKGMSAE
+581 DFSTVDLPKGMT
-595 VMEVI
+595 VDVLEVI
-600 KKARVCQRPLMI
+600 KKARVCQRPLQI
-612 TPYTEVP
+612 TRYTEVP
-619 EGTRSAAPRQFRDR
+619 AGSNTAPRPPRSDRSFNKDRRPSGDR
-633 PFNKERRPFNKD
+633 PFNKSGERREGGFNKD
-645 RREGNREGGF
+645 R
-655 DKGRKFGNKRRE
+655 KFGGNKRRD
-667 HNS
+667 S

>member
-1 MGRHILG
+1 
-8 RLFERRITFF
+8 
-18 KTAGQSGAIIAA
+18 
-30 FLLFRGVN
+30 
-38 RLPKYLE
+38 
-45 ESMSDTEHLPLFDEL
+45 MSDTEQLPLFSEL
-60 GLAAPILKA
+60 GLAAPVLKA
-69 LHDVGYERPSPI
+69 LQDVGYERPSPI
-81 QAAAIPPLLAGHDLL
+81 QAAAIPHLMAGHDLL

-114 SRLEAGSRSTQIL
+114 SRLEAGNRNTQIL

-132 RELAIQVSEACQR
+132 RELALQVAEACQR
-145 YASHMPDFQVLPIY
+145 YAHHMPDFHVLPIY
-159 GGSSY
+159 GGASY
-164 DTQIRALRRGAQVV
+164 ETQTRALRRGAQVV

-186 DLIRRKSLDLS
+186 DLIRRKNLDLS
-197 GLRAL
+197 GLKAL

-218 VDWIMEQCPAGRQV
+218 VDWIMDQCPAGRQV

-277 GSHKL
+277 GLHKL
-282 EAMTRLLEVES
+282 DAMTRLLEVES

-333 ERTVEKLRQG
+333 ERTVDKLRQG

-396 FVAPRERRMLRS
+396 FVAPRERRMLRA
-408 IEHATRQSIEPMKM
+408 IEHATRQAIEPMKM
-422 PTMADI
+422 PSTEDI
-428 NQHRLTKF
+428 NQHRLAKF

-447 ELETYYELVN
+447 ELEIYHNLVN
-457 ELVQEESVDP
+457 ELIEEDSADP
-467 IELAAAL
+467 LELAAAL

-486 DESKPDPL
+486 DDSIPDPVFNAGND
-494 LSQPSR
+494 R
-500 EFERRD
+500 GGFERREFND
-506 QRDFGDRDFNRGDRP
+506 RGGRDFGDRGDRP
-521 ARRMPGL
+521 ARRMPSL

-539 KMERFRVDVGAHHG
+539 EMERYRVDVGAHHG

-567 NLESRFIGNIEIAD
+567 NIESRFIGNIDIAD

-595 VMEVI
+595 VLEVI
-600 KKARVCQRPLMI
+600 KKARVCQRPLQI
-612 TPYTEVP
+612 TRYTEVP
-619 EGTRSAAPRQFRDR
+619 AGGNTAPRPPRGDRSFRGD
-633 PFNKERRPFNKD
+633 RPFNKD
-645 RREGNREGGF
+645 RRPQGDRPFNKDRREGGF
-655 DKGRKFGNKRRE
+655 DKGRKFGGNKRRD
-667 HNS
+667 S

>member
-1 MGRHILG
+1 
-8 RLFERRITFF
+8 
-18 KTAGQSGAIIAA
+18 
-30 FLLFRGVN
+30 
-38 RLPKYLE
+38 
-45 ESMSDTEHLPLFDEL
+45 MSDTEQLPLFSEL
-60 GLAAPILKA
+60 GLAAPVLKA
-69 LHDVGYERPSPI
+69 LQDVGYERPSPI
-81 QAAAIPPLLAGHDLL
+81 QAAAIPHLMAGHDLL

-114 SRLEAGSRSTQIL
+114 SRLEAGNRNTQIL

-132 RELAIQVSEACQR
+132 RELALQVAEACQR
-145 YASHMPDFQVLPIY
+145 YAKHMPDFHVLPIY

-164 DTQIRALRRGAQVV
+164 ETQTRALRRGAQVV

-186 DLIRRKSLDLS
+186 DLIRRKNLDLS
-197 GLRAL
+197 GLKAL

-218 VDWIMEQCPAGRQV
+218 VDWIMEQCPATRQV

-239 PEQIRR
+239 PDQIRR

-254 KEIKIASKTATAT
+254 KEIKIITKTSTAP

-277 GSHKL
+277 GLHKL
-282 EAMTRLLEVES
+282 DAMTRLLEVEP
-293 YEALLVFVR
+293 YEAVLVFVR

-333 ERTVEKLRQG
+333 ERTVDKLRQG

-396 FVAPRERRMLRS
+396 FVAPRERRMLRA
-408 IEHATRQSIEPMKM
+408 IEHATRQAIEPMKM
-422 PTMADI
+422 PSTEDI
-428 NQHRLTKF
+428 NQHRMTKF

-447 ELETYYELVN
+447 ELEIYVNLVN
-457 ELVQEESVDP
+457 ELIEEDSADP
-467 IELAAAL
+467 LELAAAL

-486 DESKPDPL
+486 DDSVTEPASDRAG
-494 LSQPSR
+494 R

-506 QRDFGDRDFNRGDRP
+506 FGDRAPRDFGDRGDRP
-521 ARRMPGL
+521 ARRMPSL

-539 KMERFRVDVGAHHG
+539 EMERYRVDVGAHHG

-567 NLESRFIGNIEIAD
+567 NIESRFIGNIDIAD
-581 DFSTVDLPKGMSAE
+581 DFSTVDLPKGMTAD
-595 VMEVI
+595 VLEVI

-612 TPYTEVP
+612 TRYTEVP
-619 EGTRSAAPRQFRDR
+619 AGSNTAPRPPRSD
-633 PFNKERRPFNKD
+633 RPFNKD
-645 RREGNREGGF
+645 RRPSGDRPFNKSGERREGGF
-655 DKGRKFGNKRRE
+655 NKDRKFGGNKRRD
-667 HNS
+667 S

>member
-1 MGRHILG
+1 
-8 RLFERRITFF
+8 
-18 KTAGQSGAIIAA
+18 
-30 FLLFRGVN
+30 
-38 RLPKYLE
+38 
-45 ESMSDTEHLPLFDEL
+45 MSDTEQLPLFSEL
-60 GLAAPILKA
+60 GLAAPVLKA
-69 LHDVGYERPSPI
+69 LQDVGYERPSPI
-81 QAAAIPPLLAGHDLL
+81 QAAAIPHLMAGHDLL

-114 SRLEAGSRSTQIL
+114 SRLEAGNRNTQVL

-132 RELAIQVSEACQR
+132 RELALQVAEACQR
-145 YASHMPDFQVLPIY
+145 YAKHMPDFHVLPIY

-164 DTQIRALRRGAQVV
+164 ETQTRALRRGAQVV

-186 DLIRRKSLDLS
+186 DLIRRKNLDLS
-197 GLRAL
+197 GLKAL

-218 VDWIMEQCPAGRQV
+218 VDWIMDQCPAGRQV

-239 PEQIRR
+239 PDQIRR

-254 KEIKIASKTATAT
+254 KEIKIVSKTSTAP

-277 GSHKL
+277 GLHKL
-282 EAMTRLLEVES
+282 DAMTRLLEVEP
-293 YEALLVFVR
+293 YEAVLVFVR

-333 ERTVEKLRQG
+333 ERTVDKLRQG

-396 FVAPRERRMLRS
+396 FVAPRERRMLRA
-408 IEHATRQSIEPMKM
+408 IEHATRQAIEPMKM
-422 PTMADI
+422 PSTEDI
-428 NQHRLTKF
+428 NQHRMTKF

-447 ELETYYELVN
+447 ELEIYVNLVN
-457 ELVQEESVDP
+457 ELIEEDSADP
-467 IELAAAL
+467 LELAAAL

-486 DESKPDPL
+486 DDSITEPASDRAG
-494 LSQPSR
+494 R

-506 QRDFGDRDFNRGDRP
+506 FGDRAPRDFADRGDRP
-521 ARRMPGL
+521 ARRMPSL

-539 KMERFRVDVGAHHG
+539 EMERYRVDVGAHHG

-567 NLESRFIGNIEIAD
+567 NIESRFIGNIDIAD
-581 DFSTVDLPKGMSAE
+581 DFSTVDLPKGMTAD
-595 VMEVI
+595 VLEVI
-600 KKARVCQRPLMI
+600 KKARVCQRPLQI
-612 TPYTEVP
+612 TRYTEVP
-619 EGTRSAAPRQFRDR
+619 AGTNTAPRPSSDR
-633 PFNKERRPFNKD
+633 PAFNKDRPFNKD
-645 RREGNREGGF
+645 RRPAGDRPFNKSGERREGGF
-655 DKGRKFGNKRRE
+655 NKDRKFGGNKRRD
-667 HNS
+667 S